1 MITQQVFKELLKY
14 LKRLPEGPASNE
26 QTTFRYVVLPDFV
39 LYLVIQ
45 NRRKQIQ
52 WVTYSEQ
59 THVLRIKVKQ
69 REGFFKYY
77 TYQPR
82 GIFRAT
88 ILVNLALL
96 VNVLG
101 EQL

>member
-1 MITQQVFKELLKY
+1 MRTQQVFQELLKY
-14 LKRLPEGPASNE
+14 LKKIPGATDE

-39 LYLVIQ
+39 LYLVVQ

-52 WVTYSEQ
+52 WVTYNENTS
-59 THVLRIKVKQ
+59 VLRIKITQ

-77 TYQPR
+77 TYPKDKT
-82 GIFRAT
+82 FRAT

-96 VNVLG
+96 VNILG
-101 EQL
+101 EPL

>member
-1 MITQQVFKELLKY
+1 MITQQVFKELLRY
-14 LKRLPEGPASNE
+14 SKRITEGSENNE
-26 QTTFRYVVLPDFV
+26 QTTFRYTVLPDFI

-52 WVTYSEQ
+52 WVTYNENTS
-59 THVLRIKVKQ
+59 VLRIKVRQ

-77 TYQPR
+77 TYQPDKT
-82 GIFRAT
+82 FRAT

-96 VNVLG
+96 VNILG
-101 EQL
+101 E